1 VDIKIKEE
9 QSILLKRI
17 KAGEGD
23 HLDFKFA
30 VNDSRKLAITLSAFC
45 NAGGGSLFIGVK
57 DNGSISGIQ
66 VEEELHMVQGA
77 AELYCL
83 PPVPFQFHVHVLN
96 GKHILEATFEE
107 SQQKPVKALEKEG
120 EAKAYIRVGA
130 ENRLASPVM
139 IQYWQTERKSLTGTY
154 QHTTKSK
161 KIFDTLLRYPGAT
174 LNQLCK
180 ATRIF
185 RPVLIKVLAN
195 LVRWELIEIRYLQD
209 KEHFYARE

>member
-1 VDIKIKEE
+1 MEIQAKEE
-9 QSILLKRI
+9 QIVLLKRI
-17 KAGEGD
+17 REGEGD
-23 HLDFKFA
+23 QLDFKFA
-30 VNDSRKLAITLSAFC
+30 INDSRKLAITLSAFS
-45 NAGGGSLFIGVK
+45 NAGGGSLLIGVK

-77 AELYCL
+77 AELYCQ
-83 PPVPFQFHVHVLN
+83 PAVEFHFHVHVLH

-107 SQQKPVKALEKEG
+107 SLQKPVKALEKEG
-120 EAKAYIRVGA
+120 MARAYIRVGS

-139 IQYWQTERKSLTGTY
+139 IQYWQTEKKALTGTY

-161 KIFDTLLRYPGAT
+161 KIFDTLLQNPGST
-174 LNQLCK
+174 LQQLCK

-185 RPVLIKVLAN
+185 RPVLIKILAN

-209 KEHFYARE
+209 KEHFYVRD